1 LHDAS
6 SDLFTVGI
14 GDGGNETGMGSLISE
29 ICDIRPDFR
38 KCLSVIR
45 ADVSIPVDVSNWG
58 CYALSAALSYIW
70 GEWLGP
76 CINDEISMLEA
87 LIAKKAVDGISK
99 RSELTVDGFQL
110 DEQALIISELY
121 EIWQKYSS

>member
-1 LHDAS
+1 M
-6 SDLFTVGI
+6 
-14 GDGGNETGMGSLISE
+14 GNLVSE

-45 ADVSIPVDVSNWG
+45 TDVTIPVDDSNWG

-76 CINDEISMLEA
+76 CKDDERSMLEA
-87 LIAKKAVDGISK
+87 LIDKRAVDGISK
-99 RSELTVDGFQL
+99 KQELTVDGFKI
-110 DEQALIISELY
+110 EVHEAVISELY
-121 EIWQKYSS
+121 QIWQKFSS